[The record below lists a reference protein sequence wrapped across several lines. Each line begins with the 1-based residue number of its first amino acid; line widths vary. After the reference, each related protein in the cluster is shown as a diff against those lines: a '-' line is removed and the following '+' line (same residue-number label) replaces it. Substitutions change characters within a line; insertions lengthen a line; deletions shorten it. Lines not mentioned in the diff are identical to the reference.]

1 MTTRVSSLAFAAVLL
16 AGAGAAHAQLPSRI
30 APPAATPTAAAA
42 DTAVE
47 LDRIVAVVGDQP
59 ILLSDVFTEIG
70 YRRQQGMPA
79 PANDAELQRV
89 MQEVVA
95 DLVNQELLTQEA
107 RRQSVEVTDA
117 DIAPQVERFVSQAR
131 QQVGSNERLAEELQ
145 RAGLGT
151 LDQWRRS
158 IADQIRR
165 RELQERLVAK
175 LRGEGKLPPAPVTD
189 AEIAE
194 YFAGLPNKP
203 TRPELVGFRQIIIA
217 PEATPAAKAAA
228 RAKADSVRAEIARGA
243 SFEEV
248 AKRESMDGSAELGGD
263 LGWIRRG
270 KTVPEFERW
279 VFSLPPGQLSPVVE
293 TSFGYHVIRV
303 DRVQPSEV
311 KARHVLIMPKV
322 DSADLARARV
332 EADSV
337 ATAWRSGG
345 SYDAILAQHHDPAE
359 QSLVAE
365 YAIGELPP
373 AYQTTLGA
381 TPVNG
386 ITAPFEIDDPRSEF
400 PKLVVAQ
407 VTMKQEAGPYALD
420 DVRARLRQQLGE
432 ARAFERFVSELKRRT
447 FVDVR
452 LGDVAAR

>member
-1 MTTRVSSLAFAAVLL
+1 MTTRVLPLALAAALLFAP
-16 AGAGAAHAQLPSRI
+16 GAAHAQLPSRV
-30 APPAATPTAAAA
+30 APQPAAPAA

-47 LDRIVAVVGDQP
+47 LDRVIAVVGQHP

-79 PANDAELQRV
+79 PANEAELARL
-89 MQEVVA
+89 MREVTE
-95 DLVNQELLTQEA
+95 DLVREELLVAEA
-107 RRQSVEVTDA
+107 RRQEVTVA
-117 DIAPQVERFVSQAR
+117 DEDVAPQVDQFVQRAR
-131 QQVGSNERLAEELQ
+131 EQVGSDARLAEELQ

-151 LDQWRRS
+151 MDQWRRS
-158 IADQIRR
+158 ITEQLRK
-165 RELQERLVAK
+165 RELQERLLAK
-175 LRGEGKLPPAPVTD
+175 MRQEGTLPPAPVTD
-189 AEIAE
+189 EQIRQ
-194 YFAGLPNKP
+194 YFDSLPNKP
-203 TRPELVGFRQIIIA
+203 SRPELVGFRQIIVT

-228 RAKADSVRAEIARGA
+228 KARADSVRAEIARGA

-248 AKRESMDGSAELGGD
+248 AKRESMDGSAQLGGD

-279 VFSLPPGQLSPVVE
+279 IFSLPPGQLSPVVE

-303 DRVQPSEV
+303 DRVQPTEV
-311 KARHVLIMPKV
+311 KARHVLIMAKV

-337 ATAWRSGG
+337 AAAWRAGAP
-345 SYDAILAQHHDPAE
+345 YDTLLARHHDPAE

-365 YAIGELPP
+365 YQISELPQE
-373 AYQTTLGA
+373 YQTALGA

-386 ITAPFEIDDPRSEF
+386 VTAPFAIDDPRSEL

-407 VTMKQEAGPYALD
+407 VTLKQPAGPYSLD

-432 ARAFERFVSELKRRT
+432 ARAFDRFIDELRRRT

-452 LGDVAAR
+452 LDDLAAR